1 MCGIAGILYNTPCI
15 PDSDLLTVWRKRLHH
30 RGPDDTGYLTFSPQG
45 VEYGRQWPDTA
56 RQMEVVFLH
65 QRLAIIDIS
74 ENGWQP
80 MGTRDGR
87 YHIVYNGEIYNYLE
101 LRTELEHLGHQFH
114 TQSDTEVL
122 LAAFAQWQTASF
134 NKLIGMFAIALLDS
148 HTRRVFLVRDFCGIK
163 PLYYSRVGSGIVFAS
178 EIKIL
183 LEHPDVQRAV
193 NPERLYFYLRY
204 GVTDQDNE
212 TLVKDLYQVA
222 SAHYIEIPLDHM
234 DRLEPVR
241 YWQPEIYT
249 RDDLSF
255 DEASDQLRDHFL
267 DSVRIHLRS
276 DVPVGV
282 ALSGGID
289 SSAITLAM
297 RHLHGESLDIHTFS
311 YVTDDPAIS
320 EEKWIDIAAQAS
332 GADTHK
338 IYAREDGLV
347 DDLDDLIYLQDEP
360 FGSTSIYAQYRVFQ
374 RVREVG
380 IKVMLDGQGAD
391 EILGGYRYNMAARL
405 ASLIRQG
412 KWIQAI
418 QFLHQAS
425 KWPGAEKLWLGIRSM
440 DFLMPNSAQK
450 CLREIVGRNL
460 MPHWMNA
467 DWFAERG
474 VAPATVHYTS
484 KKEVLKANL
493 YETMT
498 DSILPHLLRY
508 EDRNSMAFSIESR
521 VPFLTPQLVEFM
533 FSMPEEY
540 IIAPDGSSK
549 AIFRKAMRGI
559 VPDAILD
566 RRDKVGFATP
576 EKTWLTT
583 MGNWTSRTLKD
594 ESANAISAINLDGM
608 NREWDQIRQ
617 GKVYFDSRVWR
628 WLNLIHW
635 VKQFGITF

>member
-15 PDSDLLTVWRKRLHH
+15 PDSNLLPQWRTRLQH
-30 RGPDDTGYLTFSPQG
+30 RGPDDTGYLAFSSQG
-45 VEYGRQWPDTA
+45 VQYGRQWQDTTRPLDA
-56 RQMEVVFLH
+56 VFLH
-65 QRLAIIDIS
+65 QRLAIIDIT

-101 LRTELEHLGHQFH
+101 LRTELEQLGHQFH

-134 NKLIGMFAIALLDS
+134 NKLIGMFAIALLDA
-148 HTRRVFLVRDFCGIK
+148 HTRRVFLVRDFFGIK
-163 PLYYSRVGSGIVFAS
+163 PLYYSRIDSGIVFAS
-178 EIKIL
+178 EMKVL
-183 LEHPDVQRAV
+183 LEHPEVQRAV

-204 GVTDQDNE
+204 GVTDHGDE
-212 TLVKDLYQVA
+212 TLVKDIYQVA
-222 SAHYIEIPLDHM
+222 SAHYIEIPLDRM
-234 DRLEPVR
+234 DHLEPVR
-241 YWQPEIYT
+241 YWQNGMQT
-249 RDDLSF
+249 RRDLSF
-255 DEASDQLRDHFL
+255 DQASDQLRDHFL
-267 DSVRIHLRS
+267 NSVQIHLRS

-289 SSAITLAM
+289 SSAIALAM
-297 RHLHGESLDIHTFS
+297 RHLQGDSLDIHTFS
-311 YVTDDPAIS
+311 YVSDDATIS
-320 EEKWIDIAAQAS
+320 EEHWIDIAAQA
-332 GADTHK
+332 GGTVKHK
-338 IYAREDGLV
+338 IYAREDELV
-347 DDLDDLIYLQDEP
+347 DDLDHLIYLQDEP

-374 RVREVG
+374 RVRETG

-391 EILGGYRYNMAARL
+391 EILGGYRYNMSARL

-412 KWIQAI
+412 HWIQAI

-425 KWPGAEKLWLGIRSM
+425 KWPEAEKLWLGIRSM

-450 CLREIVGRNL
+450 FLRKMVGRDL
-460 MPHWMNA
+460 TPHWMNG

-474 VAPATVHYTS
+474 VVPSTVHYTS
-484 KKEVLKANL
+484 KKDVLKANL
-493 YETMT
+493 HDTLT

-540 IIAPDGSSK
+540 IIAPDGTSK
-549 AIFRKAMRGI
+549 AVFRKAMRGI
-559 VPDAILD
+559 VPDEILD
-566 RRDKVGFATP
+566 RRDKIGFATP

-583 MGNWTSRTLKD
+583 MEDWTTRTLED
-594 ESANAISAINLDGM
+594 ESADVISAINLDGM
-608 NREWDQIRQ
+608 TREWDLIRQ
-617 GKVYFDSRVWR
+617 GKVNFDFRVWR
-628 WLNLIHW
+628 WVNLIKW